1 MALDPADRIEQLL
14 NKQETKL
21 RNAFLR
27 MVAFI
32 QSRAVLIRITRFM
45 ERGDWEGA
53 LNSVLGGAPQ
63 ILGSAASEAFIEA
76 AKDTATAINRVL
88 GEVVVD
94 FNMVNERAVAAMR
107 NNQLRLVQ
115 GFTAQQRETTRQALL
130 RGVEE
135 GVNPREMARRFRN
148 SIGLTRSQEQA
159 VANYE
164 RALRGLDRTALER
177 ALRDKRFDP
186 TVARALESGEFL
198 KPDQVT
204 RMVDRYRERMLK
216 YRSEVIART
225 EALRSVHEGAEEMY
239 RQAIDA
245 GTLDQ
250 ANLTREWNTAKDER
264 VRGSHRA
271 MHGQVQPFGSP
282 FISGLGNELRYPG
295 DPAAPPE
302 DTIQC
307 RCSIGT
313 RMKEAV

>member
-63 ILGSAASEAFIEA
+63 ILGSAASDAFIEA

-94 FNMVNERAVAAMR
+94 FDMVNERAVAAMR